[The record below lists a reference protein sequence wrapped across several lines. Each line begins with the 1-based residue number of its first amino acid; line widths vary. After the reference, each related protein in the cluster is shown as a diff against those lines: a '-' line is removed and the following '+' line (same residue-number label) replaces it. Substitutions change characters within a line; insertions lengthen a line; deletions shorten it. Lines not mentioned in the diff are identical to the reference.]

1 MLAPSGIL
9 SWPTM
14 APITSH
20 ERPVVLFVE
29 DEMLVRLFGAEVLEA
44 AGFEV
49 IEAANADEALRE
61 LESRGDVQVLFT
73 DIHMPGSL
81 DGLQLARHVH
91 VRWPGIKLLIASGR
105 VRPDPEE
112 IPDDGRFVPKPYE
125 PKRLVQQIWELTER
139 QH

>member
-1 MLAPSGIL
+1 MSL
-9 SWPTM
+9 
-14 APITSH
+14 

-29 DEMLVRLFGAEVLEA
+29 DELLVRLFGADMLEG

-81 DGLQLARHVH
+81 DGLELARRVH
-91 VRWPGIKLLIASGR
+91 TRWPAIKLLIASGR

-125 PKRLVQQIWELTER
+125 PKRLVQQIRELT
-139 QH
+139 QPHH